1 MPVVVDNLGFLR
13 SDVPP
18 VGHCFRLQGHLPNY
32 RPALYL
38 SQSAKHSMPSHA
50 RIPVTVHRPHGA
62 TKALSQQLSDTQR
75 PARKLPAGSLC
86 SGRSHS
92 ASKSLEFLISVP
104 VTTPPRRSMDCR
116 PVGRRPEHLNFKD
129 PRFCFVTACG
139 APKIRA
145 GQAKAVPLVPSC
157 AAAAEEVSESL
168 IQEPSGAHPLARA
181 ALQVLE

>member
-1 MPVVVDNLGFLR
+1 MCWERTPKWTMSLSHCCCCCCCCYTIEARRSACDSTCDACGRRQSLLPSLGC
-13 SDVPP
+13 PP
-18 VGHCFRLQGHLPNY
+18 CRPLLQAT
-32 RPALYL
+32 RPSSKLQTALYL

-116 PVGRRPEHLNFKD
+116 PVGRRPEHLIS
-129 PRFCFVTACG
+129 R
-139 APKIRA
+139 
-145 GQAKAVPLVPSC
+145 S
-157 AAAAEEVSESL
+157 
-168 IQEPSGAHPLARA
+168 
-181 ALQVLE
+181 ALLFRDCLRCP